1 MQTEVDPGTPTGNLL
16 LDAIPQHERT
26 RLLEG
31 ARLIPLE
38 VGRVLFYPG
47 DPVDYVA
54 FPIAG
59 TLSLIAHADSYYAV
73 EAATIGLEG

>member
-1 MQTEVDPGTPTGNLL
+1 NLL

-54 FPIAG
+54 FPTAG
-59 TLSLIAHADSYYAV
+59 TLSLIAHADA
-73 EAATIGLEG
+73 